1 MESCRS
7 GEGWRV
13 KGGELEGPVT
23 TASAEPV
30 GSGVAVLGM
39 LLDLFARLR
48 RAGVPV
54 ALSEKVDATAA
65 LGVLPLDDRP
75 LLRAALRSAMI
86 KRAEDGA
93 IFDRLFDRAF
103 PLNSASSSTYG
114 RTATEAT
121 REQSSSE
128 LPGPDGGEIA
138 TNVAPTGGATGEQSV
153 DQQLLVEL
161 INALK
166 RGDNEVLQQ
175 LAGRFV
181 DEYAGLAGQ
190 AGSERSHYYRVLRA
204 ADLSNLLTTVMREI
218 RAEFPEVMA
227 DPFVAC
233 MELSE
238 QAQQVDLFRRMIAEQ
253 IRDHLDELLAV
264 SGEPSKNR
272 RLDELDMFAAST
284 TDLRQMREVVRPL
297 ARKLASKLSQR
308 RRHYRQGR
316 LDMRRTLRRS
326 LNTGGVPME
335 VKFHSQRSTKP
346 DIVMLCDVS
355 GSVAEF
361 AHFTL
366 MLMHAMHG
374 EMARLRTF
382 VFVDG
387 VADVTDTLIDAV
399 DDFDPRFLIH
409 QPGVVVGDGHSD
421 YGGALATFTRDH
433 LETVT
438 PATTVIITG
447 DARTNY
453 RAAGFDHF
461 ATLATRA
468 KRVFWLNPEPRA
480 DWDDKDSEIS
490 QFGVWCNAV
499 FEVRTLN
506 DLVTAVSA
514 VTA

>member
-1 MESCRS
+1 
-7 GEGWRV
+7 
-13 KGGELEGPVT
+13 LEGTVT
-23 TASAEPV
+23 AAEPV
-30 GSGVAVLGM
+30 GSGGTVLGM
-39 LLDLFARLR
+39 LLDLSARLQ

-54 ALSEKVDATAA
+54 ALSEKVDATTA
-65 LGVLPLDDRP
+65 LGLLPLDDRP

-86 KRAEDGA
+86 KRVEDQA
-93 IFDRLFDRAF
+93 IFNRLFDRAF
-103 PLNSASSSTYG
+103 PLTTGSATSRGSAVDAASPSDA
-114 RTATEAT
+114 ATEADGAQDST
-121 REQSSSE
+121 DDG
-128 LPGPDGGEIA
+128 PGGGEIA
-138 TNVAPTGGATGEQSV
+138 TNIAPTGGAAGELSV
-153 DQQLLVEL
+153 DEQLLAEL
-161 INALK
+161 IDALK
-166 RGDNEVLQQ
+166 RGDSEALQQ

-218 RAEFPEVMA
+218 RAESPEVMA
-227 DPFVAC
+227 DPFVAR

-253 IRDHLDELLAV
+253 IRDHLDELLAAQ
-264 SGEPSKNR
+264 GAPTQNR
-272 RLDELDMFAAST
+272 RLEELDMFAAST

-297 ARKLASKLSQR
+297 ARKLASKLSRR
-308 RRHYRQGR
+308 RRHHRQGR
-316 LDMRRTLRRS
+316 LDMRRTLRHS
-326 LNTGGVPME
+326 LKTGGVPMD
-335 VKFHSQRSTKP
+335 VRFHSRRSTKP

-366 MLMHAMHG
+366 MLMHAMHN

-387 VADVTDTLIDAV
+387 IADVTDTLTEAV

-421 YGGALATFTRDH
+421 YGGVLATFMGDH
-433 LETVT
+433 LATVT

-461 ATLATRA
+461 ATLAARA

-480 DWDDKDSEIS
+480 DWDDKDSEIG
-490 QFGVWCNAV
+490 QFAVWCNAV

-506 DLVTAVSA
+506 DLVTAVEA

>member
-1 MESCRS
+1 MS
-7 GEGWRV
+7 G
-13 KGGELEGPVT
+13 
-23 TASAEPV
+23 AAM
-30 GSGVAVLGM
+30 LGM
-39 LLDLFARLR
+39 LLDLAARLQ

-54 ALSEKVDATAA
+54 ALSEKVDATSA
-65 LGVLPLDDRP
+65 LGLLPLDDRP

-86 KRAEDGA
+86 KRVEDQA

-103 PLNSASSSTYG
+103 PLTSVTVTTRGSAVDADGSG
-114 RTATEAT
+114 DAATEAN
-121 REQSSSE
+121 EAEDSSE
-128 LPGPDGGEIA
+128 LTGPDGGEIA
-138 TNVAPTGGATGEQSV
+138 TNIAPTGGAAGEQSI
-153 DQQLLVEL
+153 DQQLLAEL
-161 INALK
+161 IDALK
-166 RGDNEVLQQ
+166 RGDSEALQQ

-204 ADLSNLLTTVMREI
+204 ADLSNLLTAVMRQI
-218 RAEFPEVMA
+218 RAESPEVMA
-227 DPFVAC
+227 DPFVAR

-253 IRDHLDELLAV
+253 IRDHLDDLLAV
-264 SGEPSKNR
+264 QGASARNR
-272 RLDELDMFAAST
+272 RLEELDMFAAST

-308 RRHYRQGR
+308 RRHLRQGR
-316 LDMRRTLRRS
+316 LDMRRTLRHS
-326 LNTGGVPME
+326 LNTGGVPMD
-335 VKFHSQRSTKP
+335 VRFHSQRSTKP

-366 MLMHAMHG
+366 MLMHAMHN

-387 VADVTDTLIDAV
+387 IADVTDTLTDAV

-421 YGGALATFTRDH
+421 YGGVLATFMRDH
-433 LETVT
+433 LATVT

-453 RAAGFDHF
+453 RAAGFDDF

-490 QFGVWCNAV
+490 QFALWCNAV

-506 DLVTAVSA
+506 DLAAAVSA
-514 VTA
+514 VSA

>member
-1 MESCRS
+1 M
-7 GEGWRV
+7 GA
-13 KGGELEGPVT
+13 VT
-23 TASAEPV
+23 AASAEPV

-39 LLDLFARLR
+39 LLDLSTRLLR
-48 RAGVPV
+48 SGVPV
-54 ALSEKVDATAA
+54 ALSEKVDATRA
-65 LGVLPLDDRP
+65 LGLVPLDDRS

-86 KRAEDGA
+86 KRVEDQA

-103 PLNSASSSTYG
+103 PLTAGSVTAVGSAVDAAGPSD
-114 RTATEAT
+114 AAMEADDA
-121 REQSSSE
+121 QDPMDDG
-128 LPGPDGGEIA
+128 PGGGEISTSA
-138 TNVAPTGGATGEQSV
+138 APTGGSASEESI
-153 DQQLLVEL
+153 DEQLLAEL
-161 INALK
+161 IDALK
-166 RGDNEVLQQ
+166 RGDSDALQQ

-181 DEYAGLAGQ
+181 DAYAALGGQ
-190 AGSERSHYYRVLRA
+190 VGSERSHYYRVLRA

-218 RAEFPEVMA
+218 RIESPEVMA
-227 DPFVAC
+227 DPFVAR

-253 IRDHLDELLAV
+253 IRDHLDELLAAQ
-264 SGEPSKNR
+264 GAATKNR
-272 RLDELDMFAAST
+272 RLDELDMFAASI

-297 ARKLASKLSQR
+297 ARKLASKWSQR
-308 RRHYRQGR
+308 RRHNRQGR
-316 LDMRRTLRRS
+316 LDMRRTLRHS
-326 LNTGGVPME
+326 LNTGGVPID
-335 VKFHSQRSTKP
+335 VKLHSRRSTKP

-361 AHFTL
+361 ANFTL
-366 MLMHAMHG
+366 MLMHAMHN

-387 VADVTDTLIDAV
+387 IADVTDTLTDAV

-421 YGGALATFTRDH
+421 YGRVLATFVREH
-433 LETVT
+433 LATVT

-453 RAAGFDHF
+453 RAAGFDDF
-461 ATLATRA
+461 AALAARA

-490 QFGVWCNAV
+490 QFALWCNAV
-499 FEVRTLN
+499 FEVRSLN
-506 DLVTAVSA
+506 DLITAVSS

>member
-1 MESCRS
+1 
-7 GEGWRV
+7 
-13 KGGELEGPVT
+13 LEGTV
-23 TASAEPV
+23 TASEPA
-30 GSGVAVLGM
+30 GSGDAVLGM
-39 LLDLFARLR
+39 LLDLSTRLR

-54 ALSEKVDATAA
+54 ALSEKVDAASA
-65 LGVLPLDDRP
+65 LGVLLLDDRP

-86 KRAEDGA
+86 KRVEDQP

-103 PLNSASSSTYG
+103 PLTGASATSLGSG
-114 RTATEAT
+114 VDAAGAGEIATEADDSQEST
-121 REQSSSE
+121 DD
-128 LPGPDGGEIA
+128 GPDGGEIS
-138 TNVAPTGGATGEQSV
+138 TSLAPTGGAASEQSV
-153 DQQLLVEL
+153 DQQLLAEL
-161 INALK
+161 IDALK
-166 RGDNEVLQQ
+166 RGDTDLLQQ

-190 AGSERSHYYRVLRA
+190 AGSERAHYYRVLRA

-218 RAEFPEVMA
+218 RADSPEVMA
-227 DPFVAC
+227 DPFLAR

-253 IRDHLDELLAV
+253 IRDHLDELLAAQ
-264 SGEPSKNR
+264 GAPTKNR
-272 RLDELDMFAAST
+272 RLEELDMFAAST

-308 RRHYRQGR
+308 RRHHRQGR
-316 LDMRRTLRRS
+316 LDMRRTLRHS
-326 LNTGGVPME
+326 LNTGGVPMD
-335 VKFHSQRSTKP
+335 VKFHSRRSTKP

-361 AHFTL
+361 ASFTL
-366 MLMHAMHG
+366 MLMHAMHN

-387 VADVTDTLIDAV
+387 IADVTHTLTNAV

-409 QPGVVVGDGHSD
+409 HPGVVVGDGHSD
-421 YGGALATFTRDH
+421 YGGVLATFVREH
-433 LETVT
+433 LATVT

-453 RAAGFDHF
+453 RAAGFDDF
-461 ATLATRA
+461 AMLAARA
-468 KRVFWLNPEPRA
+468 KRVFWLNPAPRA

-490 QFGVWCNAV
+490 QFSVWCNAV
-499 FEVRTLN
+499 FEVRTLV
-506 DLVTAVSA
+506 DLAAAVSA

>member
-1 MESCRS
+1 VTAAS
-7 GEGWRV
+7 
-13 KGGELEGPVT
+13 LEP
-23 TASAEPV
+23 A
-30 GSGVAVLGM
+30 GSGVALLGM
-39 LLDLFARLR
+39 LLDLSTRLQ

-54 ALSEKVDATAA
+54 ALSEKVDATSA

-86 KRAEDGA
+86 KRVEDQP

-103 PLNSASSSTYG
+103 PLTSGSATPLG
-114 RTATEAT
+114 PAIDAPTEAND
-121 REQSSSE
+121 EQQS
-128 LPGPDGGEIA
+128 PDDGPDGGEIS
-138 TNVAPTGGATGEQSV
+138 TSVAPTGGAASEQLV
-153 DQQLLVEL
+153 DEQLLAEL
-161 INALK
+161 IDALK
-166 RGDNEVLQQ
+166 RGDSEMLQQ

-204 ADLSNLLTTVMREI
+204 ADLSNLLTTVMRAI
-218 RAEFPEVMA
+218 RAESPEVMA
-227 DPFVAC
+227 DPFLAR

-253 IRDHLDELLAV
+253 IRDHLDDLLAAQGV
-264 SGEPSKNR
+264 PAKNR
-272 RLDELDMFAAST
+272 RLEELDMFDAST

-297 ARKLASKLSQR
+297 ARKLASRLSQR

-316 LDMRRTLRRS
+316 LDMRRTLRHS
-326 LNTGGVPME
+326 LNTGGVPMD
-335 VKFHSQRSTKP
+335 VKFHAQRSTKP

-366 MLMHAMHG
+366 MLMHAMHS

-387 VADVTDTLIDAV
+387 IADVTDTLTDAV

-409 QPGVVVGDGHSD
+409 QSGVVVGDGHSD
-421 YGGALATFTRDH
+421 YGGVLATFVREH
-433 LETVT
+433 LAAVT

-453 RAAGFDHF
+453 RAAGFDDF
-461 ATLATRA
+461 ATMAARA

-480 DWDDKDSEIS
+480 DWDNKDSEAS
-490 QFGVWCNAV
+490 QFALWCNDV

-506 DLVTAVSA
+506 DLVAAVSA

>member
-1 MESCRS
+1 M
-7 GEGWRV
+7 
-13 KGGELEGPVT
+13 
-23 TASAEPV
+23 TAAEPV
-30 GSGVAVLGM
+30 SSGGAVLGM
-39 LLDLFARLR
+39 LLDLSARLQ

-54 ALSEKVDATAA
+54 SLSEKVDATSA
-65 LGVLPLDDRP
+65 LGLLPLDDRP

-86 KRAEDGA
+86 KRAEDQA
-93 IFDRLFDRAF
+93 IFDRLFNRAF
-103 PLNSASSSTYG
+103 PLTDGWATSLGSAADAADPSDD
-114 RTATEAT
+114 ATE
-121 REQSSSE
+121 RNDVKES
-128 LPGPDGGEIA
+128 PDDGPHGGEIS
-138 TNVAPTGGATGEQSV
+138 TSVAPTGGATGEQSV
-153 DQQLLVEL
+153 DEQLLAEL
-161 INALK
+161 IEALK
-166 RGDNEVLQQ
+166 RGDPDALQQ

-218 RAEFPEVMA
+218 RAESPVMA
-227 DPFVAC
+227 DPFVAR

-238 QAQQVDLFRRMIAEQ
+238 QAQQVDRFRRMIAEQ
-253 IRDHLDELLAV
+253 IRDHLDDLLAAQ
-264 SGEPSKNR
+264 GAPAKNR
-272 RLDELDMFAAST
+272 RLEELDMFAAST

-308 RRHYRQGR
+308 RRHHRQGR
-316 LDMRRTLRRS
+316 LDMRRTLRHS
-326 LNTGGVPME
+326 LNTGGVPID

-361 AHFTL
+361 ANFTL
-366 MLMHAMHG
+366 MLMHAMHN

-387 VADVTDTLIDAV
+387 IADVTDTLTDAV

-421 YGGALATFTRDH
+421 YGRVLATFVREH
-433 LETVT
+433 LATVT

-453 RAAGFDHF
+453 RAAGFDDF
-461 ATLATRA
+461 ATLTARA
-468 KRVFWLNPEPRA
+468 KRVFWLNSEPRA

-490 QFGVWCNAV
+490 QFALWCNAV

-506 DLVTAVSA
+506 DLAAAVSA

>member
-1 MESCRS
+1 M
-7 GEGWRV
+7 
-13 KGGELEGPVT
+13 
-23 TASAEPV
+23 TATSAEPV
-30 GSGVAVLGM
+30 GSGVAVLEM
-39 LLDLFARLR
+39 LLDLSARLQ

-54 ALSEKVDATAA
+54 ALSEKVDATTA

-86 KRAEDGA
+86 KRVEDQP

-103 PLNSASSSTYG
+103 PLTTGSFTSLGSAVDETGQSDA
-114 RTATEAT
+114 ATEVNDAPDSPD
-121 REQSSSE
+121 EG
-128 LPGPDGGEIA
+128 PGGGDIA
-138 TNVAPTGGATGEQSV
+138 TNVAPTGGAATEQSV
-153 DQQLLVEL
+153 DEQLLAEL

-166 RGDNEVLQQ
+166 RGDNEALQQ

-218 RAEFPEVMA
+218 RAESPEAMA
-227 DPFVAC
+227 DPFVAR

-238 QAQQVDLFRRMIAEQ
+238 HAQQVDLFRRMIAEQ
-253 IRDHLDELLAV
+253 IRDHLDDLLAAH
-264 SGEPSKNR
+264 GAPSKNR
-272 RLDELDMFAAST
+272 RLVELDMFAAST

-308 RRHYRQGR
+308 RRHHRQGR
-316 LDMRRTLRRS
+316 LDMRRTLRHS
-326 LNTGGVPME
+326 LNTGGVPID

-366 MLMHAMHG
+366 MLMHAMHS

-387 VADVTDTLIDAV
+387 VADVTATLTDAV

-421 YGGALATFTRDH
+421 YGGVLASFLRDH
-433 LETVT
+433 LATVT

-453 RAAGFDHF
+453 RAAGFDDF
-461 ATLATRA
+461 ATLAARA

-480 DWDDKDSEIS
+480 DWDVKDSEIS
-490 QFGVWCNAV
+490 QFAVWCNAV

-506 DLVTAVSA
+506 DLLAAVRTVTV
-514 VTA
+514 

>member
-1 MESCRS
+1 M
-7 GEGWRV
+7 
-13 KGGELEGPVT
+13 
-23 TASAEPV
+23 TATEPV
-30 GSGVAVLGM
+30 GGGEAVLGM
-39 LLDLFARLR
+39 LLDLSARLQ

-54 ALSEKVDATAA
+54 ALSEKVDAASA

-86 KRAEDGA
+86 KRVEDQP

-103 PLNSASSSTYG
+103 PLTGASATSLGSVDAAGPSD
-114 RTATEAT
+114 AAADAND
-121 REQSSSE
+121 EQDS
-128 LPGPDGGEIA
+128 PDDGPDGGEIS
-138 TNVAPTGGATGEQSV
+138 TSVAPTGGAPGEQSV
-153 DQQLLVEL
+153 DEQLLAEL
-161 INALK
+161 VDALK
-166 RGDNEVLQQ
+166 RGDTEALQQ

-218 RAEFPEVMA
+218 RAESPGVMA
-227 DPFVAC
+227 DPFLAR

-253 IRDHLDELLAV
+253 IRDHLDELLTAQ
-264 SGEPSKNR
+264 GAPAKNR
-272 RLDELDMFAAST
+272 RLEELDMFAAST

-308 RRHYRQGR
+308 RRHHRQGR
-316 LDMRRTLRRS
+316 LDMRRTLRHS
-326 LNTGGVPME
+326 LNTGGVPMD

-366 MLMHAMHG
+366 MLMHAMHS

-387 VADVTDTLIDAV
+387 IADVTDTLTDAV

-421 YGGALATFTRDH
+421 YGGVLATFVRDH
-433 LETVT
+433 FATVT

-453 RAAGFDHF
+453 RAAGFDDF
-461 ATLATRA
+461 ATLAVRA

-490 QFGVWCNAV
+490 QFSLWCNAV

-506 DLVTAVSA
+506 DLAAVVSA
-514 VTA
+514 VTH

>member
-1 MESCRS
+1 
-7 GEGWRV
+7 
-13 KGGELEGPVT
+13 LEGTVT
-23 TASAEPV
+23 AAEPV
-30 GSGVAVLGM
+30 GSGGAVISM
-39 LLDLFARLR
+39 LLDLSARLQ
-48 RAGVPV
+48 RAGIPV
-54 ALSEKVDATAA
+54 ALSEKVDAASA
-65 LGVLPLDDRP
+65 LGVLPLDDRT

-86 KRAEDGA
+86 KRVEDQP

-103 PLNSASSSTYG
+103 PLTGGSATPLSSGADAAGASAA
-114 RTATEAT
+114 ATDVNDAEDP
-121 REQSSSE
+121 
-128 LPGPDGGEIA
+128 LDDGPDGGEIS
-138 TNVAPTGGATGEQSV
+138 TIVAPTGGATTEQTV
-153 DQQLLVEL
+153 DQQLLAEL
-161 INALK
+161 IDALK
-166 RGDNEVLQQ
+166 RGDNEALQQ
-175 LAGRFV
+175 LASRFV
-181 DEYAGLAGQ
+181 DEYAALAGQ

-218 RAEFPEVMA
+218 RAESPEVMA
-227 DPFVAC
+227 DPFLAR

-253 IRDHLDELLAV
+253 IRDHLDDLLAAQ
-264 SGEPSKNR
+264 GAPARNR
-272 RLDELDMFAAST
+272 RLEELDMFAAST

-308 RRHYRQGR
+308 RRHHRQGR
-316 LDMRRTLRRS
+316 LDMRRTLRHS
-326 LNTGGVPME
+326 LNTGGVPMD

-366 MLMHAMHG
+366 MLMHAMHS

-387 VADVTDTLIDAV
+387 IADVTDTLTDAV

-421 YGGALATFTRDH
+421 YGDVLATFVGEH
-433 LETVT
+433 LATVT

-453 RAAGFDHF
+453 RAAGFDDF
-461 ATLATRA
+461 ATMAARA
-468 KRVFWLNPEPRA
+468 KSVFWLNPEPRA

-490 QFGVWCNAV
+490 QYALWCNAV

-506 DLVTAVSA
+506 DLVAA
-514 VTA
+514 VTAVMV